1 MVVVDPLA
9 GFVETGGVDIANR
22 DDATGGVA
30 EEVAQQAVA
39 LAAEADAAD
48 GDEFGG
54 GGSAEAEGLGA
65 DDGRQVG
72 GGGAGGE
79 KFEKGTA
86 GQPGGVLHEK
96 KGADEAGKGS

>member
-1 MVVVDPLA
+1 
-9 GFVETGGVDIANR
+9 
-22 DDATGGVA
+22 
-30 EEVAQQAVA
+30 
-39 LAAEADAAD
+39 
-48 GDEFGG
+48 
-54 GGSAEAEGLGA
+54 
-65 DDGRQVG
+65 VG